1 MILKQNRRET
11 LNLAKGAVPVK
22 KRNCIF
28 LETHYW
34 LLEINIDL
42 KYVDNWFIIFE
53 R

>member
-28 LETHYW
+28 LETKL